1 MVEGVKIVA
10 PWPLILALFL
20 RQISFLKK
28 NIVKNFWWCF
38 FANFGCGAF
47 CGAFRQNCGVF
58 WFKTFDNTG
67 HFGHLYQM
75 LELNSII

>member
-28 NIVKNFWWCF
+28 KHRQKFLMVLFCKFRVWRLLWRFSAKLWRLLIQNF
-38 FANFGCGAF
+38 
-47 CGAFRQNCGVF
+47 
-58 WFKTFDNTG
+58 
-67 HFGHLYQM
+67 
-75 LELNSII
+75 

>member
-28 NIVKNFWWCF
+28 TSSKIFD
-38 FANFGCGAF
+38 GAF
-47 CGAFRQNCGVF
+47 LQISGVAPF
-58 WFKTFDNTG
+58 VAL
-67 HFGHLYQM
+67 FGKIVASSDSKLLTTLTVILVLTVM
-75 LELNSII
+75 N